1 MEPNNIEVKK
11 DVYAL
16 VTDRIIELLE
26 AGTIPWRKP
35 WTERGMPQNLI
46 SKRYYRG
53 INLML
58 LNSLEFSSNLFLTW
72 KQLKTISASV
82 KKGEKGTLVVFSKM
96 VEQEVQK
103 NGTTSIEK
111 RSMLR
116 YYKVFNIEQCTDI
129 PAAFLPTDGNHNE
142 PMQEYDRIVSEMK
155 EPPIIEYNED
165 EAFYDPDKDIIN
177 MPRLES
183 FESSE
188 AYYGTL
194 YHELIHSTG
203 HSKRL
208 NRKGIV
214 ENYSFGTEMYSE
226 EELIAEI
233 GACYLKSYTGILI
246 DDLNNSASY
255 IAEWLKVLKNNRR
268 FIVIASGRS
277 QQAVEYILSKS
288 VPSEEAVTSSDVLV

>member
-1 MEPNNIEVKK
+1 MEPNNTEVKK
-11 DVYAL
+11 DVYTL

-35 WTERGMPQNLI
+35 WSEKGLPQNLI

-58 LNSLEFSSNLFLTW
+58 LNSLDFSSNLFLTW

-82 KKGEKGTLVVFSKM
+82 KKGEKGTLVIFRKM
-96 VEQEVQK
+96 VEQEVDK
-103 NGTTSIEK
+103 NGKTSIES
-111 RSMLR
+111 RSVLR
-116 YYKVFNIEQCTDI
+116 YYKVFNIDQCTDI
-129 PAAFLPTDGNHNE
+129 PSAFLTSDGNKNE
-142 PMQEYDRIVSEMK
+142 PMQEYARIVTEMK
-155 EPPIIEYNED
+155 DPPRIIHGED
-165 EAFYDPDKDIIN
+165 QADYDPFRDIVN
-177 MPRLES
+177 MPRFES

-208 NRKGIV
+208 NRKEIV
-214 ENYSFGTEMYSE
+214 ENYDFGTEMYSE

-233 GACYLKSYTGILI
+233 GACYLKSYTGIPI
-246 DDLNNSASY
+246 TDLPNSAAY
-255 IAEWLKVLKNNRR
+255 IAHWLKVLKNNRR

-277 QQAVEYILSKS
+277 QQAVEYILPKAVPGEEEETS
-288 VPSEEAVTSSDVLV
+288 VEVLG